1 MKRLQ
6 PEPAYFIL
14 AGGRAFFFA
23 LVFTVNMIYQVTA
36 VGLNPLQLVLV
47 GTTLEVTVFL
57 FEVPTGVV
65 ADIYSRRLSIL
76 IGLFVIG
83 LGFLTEG
90 LFPNFIAVLV
100 AQVLWG
106 LGYTFTS
113 GATQA
118 WIVDEIGEE
127 NAGRIF
133 LRGSQ
138 IDTIGGLIG
147 VAASTALGSI
157 LINLPIVV
165 GGAAFIALSLFLA
178 LTMPEHGFVR
188 ENLTGFVQTK
198 FAGKLSGF
206 HALRRTLRNGVR
218 LVRVH
223 PALLTIFGIGLFYGL
238 YSEGYDRLWTAHL
251 IQDITLPQL
260 GGLSPVV
267 WFGLIGAGGSLLTLA
282 ATEVVKRR
290 VDTQNAGRITQ
301 ALFAFSALLVGGLIG
316 FALARNFWL
325 ALGLVWAVDVLRS
338 LIGPLYDTWINQRLD
353 SRVRATVISMSGQ
366 VDAIGQ
372 IAGGPGVG
380 LIGNRLSIPAA
391 LLTSALILSPV
402 LALYARATRPNTKR
416 AVESSVLSEVEG
428 EA

>member
-1 MKRLQ
+1 MRRLD
-6 PEPAYFIL
+6 PELAYLIL
-14 AGGRAFFFA
+14 RGGSAFFYT
-23 LVFTVNMIYQVTA
+23 LVFTVNMVYQVTR

-47 GTTLEVTVFL
+47 GTTLEITVFL

-65 ADIYSRRLSIL
+65 ADVYSRRLSIL
-76 IGLFVIG
+76 IGLFIIG

-90 LFPNFIAVLV
+90 LFPAFV
-100 AQVLWG
+100 AMLTAQILWG
-106 LGYTFTS
+106 LGHTFTS

-127 NAGRIF
+127 SAGRVF

-138 IDTIGGLIG
+138 MDTLGGLLG
-147 VAASTALGSI
+147 VAASIVLGSI
-157 LINLPIVV
+157 LINLPIVT

-178 LTMPEHGFVR
+178 LTMPEHGFR
-188 ENLTGFVQTK
+188 PAPPGERNSWQ
-198 FAGKLSGF
+198 SMRR
-206 HALRRTLRNGVR
+206 ALRDSLQ

-251 IQDITLPQL
+251 LNDITLPRI

-267 WFGLIGAGGSLLTLA
+267 WFGLISAGGSLLTLA
-282 ATEVVKRR
+282 ATEIVQRR
-290 VDTQNAGRITQ
+290 LDMKQVARLTRT
-301 ALFAFSALLVGGLIG
+301 LFAFSALLVGSLIG
-316 FALARNFWL
+316 FALAGNFLL

-380 LIGNRLSIPAA
+380 VIGNTVSIRAA

-402 LALYARATRPNTKR
+402 LALYARTFRRNTT
-416 AVESSVLSEVEG
+416 VEIPPVVSGRNPHGADGRGV
-428 EA
+428 